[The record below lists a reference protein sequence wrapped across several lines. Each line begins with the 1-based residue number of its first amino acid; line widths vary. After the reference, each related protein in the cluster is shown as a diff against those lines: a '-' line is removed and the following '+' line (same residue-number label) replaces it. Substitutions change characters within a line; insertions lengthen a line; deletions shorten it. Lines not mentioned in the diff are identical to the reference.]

1 MKRLCF
7 EVTIKEDETV
17 YSIDANVWN
26 CFWPT
31 SKKMQMF
38 ESRQNISVSVFYD
51 GGMIHENKIIYQYYV
66 NRTISFDST

>member
-1 MKRLCF
+1 MKRLFWDCF

-26 CFWPT
+26 RFWPT

-38 ESRQNISVSVFYD
+38 ESRQNISVSVFT
-51 GGMIHENKIIYQYYV
+51 MAE
-66 NRTISFDST
+66 